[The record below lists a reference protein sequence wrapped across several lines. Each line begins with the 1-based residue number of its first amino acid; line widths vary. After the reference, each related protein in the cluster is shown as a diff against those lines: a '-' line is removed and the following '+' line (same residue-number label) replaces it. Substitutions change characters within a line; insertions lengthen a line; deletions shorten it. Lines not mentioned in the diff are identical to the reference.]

1 MNRGVVWHEKG
12 DDDRAIADYNDAIR
26 LDPNYALAYNNRAVA
41 WQAKGDTARANADF
55 DKAKSLG
62 D

>member
-12 DDDRAIADYNDAIR
+12 DDDHRR
-26 LDPNYALAYNNRAVA
+26 LQRRHPPRSELCTAYNNRGVA

-62 D
+62 N